1 MNLKKRT
8 IKIVSVIIF
17 ATTLFQTASCGTILY
32 PERRGQT
39 RGRIDP
45 AVAILDGLGLFL
57 FLIPGIVAF
66 AVDFTTGAIYLPE
79 DKESTYAPIDNKNLK
94 NVKLDM
100 DTINKNILEGFVK
113 RETGINVSL
122 DDQNLKVYRVTDSE
136 LKNMDFSKVIK
147 SRLSLAKV
155 PETRS

>member
-79 DKESTYAPIDNKNLK
+79 DKEST
-94 NVKLDM
+94 
-100 DTINKNILEGFVK
+100 
-113 RETGINVSL
+113 
-122 DDQNLKVYRVTDSE
+122 
-136 LKNMDFSKVIK
+136 
-147 SRLSLAKV
+147 
-155 PETRS
+155 